1 MRWEVH
7 VKWGIRRYVSLD
19 EDMKVKDHF
28 EDLRI
33 AQRVILKWLSRV
45 YDVMI

>member
-7 VKWGIRRYVSLD
+7 VEWGIRKYASLD
-19 EDMKVKDHF
+19 EDLKVKDRF

-33 AQRVILKWLSRV
+33 AQRVILKWLSHV